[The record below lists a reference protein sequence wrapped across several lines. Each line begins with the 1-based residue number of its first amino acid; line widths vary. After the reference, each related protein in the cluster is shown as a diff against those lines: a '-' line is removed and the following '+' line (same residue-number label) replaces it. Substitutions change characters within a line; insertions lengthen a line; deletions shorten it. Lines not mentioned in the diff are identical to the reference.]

1 VKRSIAGSVALI
13 FVIAFPLPAQQPP
26 IDIKQEQSPAK
37 PAPKWLKII
46 DQGKNDPRLKGYFT
60 PEGLKVEIV
69 ADNPTIVNPVG
80 MTFAE
85 DGTPYVLEWR
95 PDLGGSTF
103 PEFKEEFTFKDGSKR
118 LIATMKKRVPDVVK
132 VLHDSKGDGIYDKA
146 EVILEHELPSSILLH
161 DGWLYLS
168 GRGKVHRY
176 KQSKQGG
183 KYDIHEVI
191 AQGFCGYHHHQVSGL
206 TIGNDGWLYI
216 TTGDNDNF
224 VEGSDGSRATVLR
237 TGAIFRCRPDGS
249 HMQVHSIGYRNP
261 YRDVAFDVNFNMFH
275 ADNDNEDGSKFQG
288 CRLMHV
294 VEGDDFG
301 WRLYMGAPCC
311 KPDLIRGAV
320 YGELPGKVPP
330 LLKTGRGS
338 PAGLLIYNDTF
349 FPKEYQGLLYYPD
362 VFRKLIR
369 AYKVAPK
376 GASFEAVEEFEFM
389 KSDDPLFRPCQ
400 MVTGPDGAMYIVD
413 WRTNSGGAGQLWGD
427 GSHGRIYRVSWAG
440 TEKEPAIE
448 LRSRDSWAT
457 IDKMSQADLL
467 KTLSSPQ
474 ASDRQTAQHELVRR
488 GARCLPELLK
498 MVCDPEQPL
507 PARIAAFGAAESF
520 WMKDVEL
527 VAIKLLSDKDA
538 NLRRLAA
545 DALALN
551 YEQGDKTAHAALF
564 RALDDDRDPAVQRAI
579 VMAIGQIN
587 GPTAADDLVNFLSF
601 DSGKDARLTDGLVR
615 AIEKLGK
622 EGIDRL
628 MSLADSGV
636 EKDLDKVVAAFEAMR
651 TRPAADALPTLLK
664 NPHLSVAQR
673 AGLLRSFN
681 NYELDPPISL
691 EPALEYIRTHEKEDI
706 AVKLAAVEVLIAT
719 PFLKSGKGQDWLL
732 PLLDV
737 DNPDARV
744 TVIRAVEEARVAR
757 AAPRLIIIAGDAKRP
772 LGERIAA
779 VKALRVLNDKAA
791 APVLKEVMASP
802 PSPGPVGAAFHVE
815 SFRTLAVLDPA
826 SAHEAARAI
835 LEQKDSPLRNDA
847 VQFLGTQPDGAKFV
861 GKLYLDKKLPKE
873 MLPQVADNLRKH
885 ADKNPDIGEM
895 LKEVMKSGLLLS
907 TDPAEV
913 EKVRRHVLTK
923 GNAQRGQSLYLN
935 GKMLACI
942 NCHRMEGVG
951 GNVGPDLTRLWE
963 TSTVEKIIES
973 ILEPSKE
980 IKEGYQMYKATTKK
994 GLVYQ
999 GLKISQTPEEVV
1011 LRDATAKDIHIAS
1024 KDLEELV
1031 VSKTSIMPEGVV
1043 AQLSYDQ
1050 FIDLIAF
1057 LKDRGAQESL
1067 RGLVLDYHVVG
1078 PFGEDLKTAYPPEA
1092 KPDPSATYP
1101 KGKPGEV
1108 FAWQAAQAGPNGML
1122 NFRDAFNQDHI
1133 SAYALTYAY
1142 STQVQKMQMLLGS
1155 SGAVKVWINGDM
1167 VHEHA
1172 HARKA
1177 RKDEDRVEIAL
1188 KEGWNT
1194 VLVKVSTP
1202 EGENGLFLRFAG
1214 SNGIRVAR
1222 KPE

>member
-1 VKRSIAGSVALI
+1 LA
-13 FVIAFPLPAQQPP
+13 FVVAFPLFAQQTP

-37 PAPKWLKII
+37 PAPPWLKII
-46 DQGKNDPRLKGYFT
+46 DQGKNDPRLKGYLT

-69 ADNPTIVNPVG
+69 ADYPTVVNPVG

-85 DGTPYVLEWR
+85 DGTPFVLEWR
-95 PDLGGSTF
+95 PDIGGSTF

-132 VLHDSKGDGIYDKA
+132 VLHDSKGDGNYDKA

-168 GRGKVHRY
+168 GRGKVHRH
-176 KQSKQGG
+176 KQSKPGA

-206 TIGNDGWLYI
+206 TIGNEGWLYI
-216 TTGDNDNF
+216 TSGDNDNY

-261 YRDVAFDVNFNMFH
+261 YRDVAFDANFNMFH

-311 KPDLIRGAV
+311 KPDLVRGAV

-330 LLKTGRGS
+330 LIKTGRGS

-349 FPKEYQGLLYYPD
+349 FPKQYQGLLYYPD

-369 AYKVAPK
+369 AYKVEPK
-376 GASFEAVEEFEFM
+376 GASFEVVEEFEFM
-389 KSDDPLFRPCQ
+389 KSNDPLFRPCQ
-400 MVTGPDGAMYIVD
+400 MVLGPDGAMYIVD

-427 GSHGRIYRVSWAG
+427 GTHGRIYRVSWAG
-440 TEKEPAIE
+440 NEKEPAIK
-448 LRSRDSWAT
+448 LRGRDSWT
-457 IDKMSQADLL
+457 QIGKMSQDDLL

-474 ASDRQTAQHELVRR
+474 FSDRQTAQRELVRR
-488 GARCLPELLK
+488 GPRCLPDLLK
-498 MVCDPEQPL
+498 IVGDKDQPL
-507 PARIAAFGAAESF
+507 SARITALGASESF
-520 WMKDVEL
+520 WKSDVQV
-527 VAIKLLSDKDA
+527 VAFRLLHEKDA
-538 NLRRLAA
+538 TLRRLAA
-545 DALALN
+545 DALGLN
-551 YEQGDKTAHAALF
+551 CEQGDRDAHAALL
-564 RALDDDRDPAVQRAI
+564 RSLDDRDPAVQRAI

-587 GPTAADDLVNFLSF
+587 GPSAADDLVSLLSF
-601 DSGKDARLTDGLVR
+601 DTGKDLRLTDGIVR

-636 EKDLDKVVAAFEAMR
+636 QKDLDKAVDAFEAMR
-651 TRPAADALPTLLK
+651 TRPAAEALPALLK
-664 NPHLSVAQR
+664 NPHLNVAQR

-681 NYELDPPISL
+681 NYELDPPIAL
-691 EPALEYIRTHEKEDI
+691 EPALDYIRAHPSEDL
-706 AVKLAAVEVLIAT
+706 AVKLAAVEVLTAT
-719 PFLKSGKGQDWLL
+719 PFLRSEKGQDWLL

-737 DNPDARV
+737 ENQGARLA
-744 TVIRAVEEARVAR
+744 VIRAVEEARVTK
-757 AAPRLIIIAGDAKRP
+757 AAPRLILCTGDAKRS
-772 LGERIAA
+772 LAERTAA
-779 VKALRVLNDKAA
+779 VKALRALNDKLA
-791 APVLKEVMASP
+791 APVLKEILLKP
-802 PSPGPVGAAFHVE
+802 PAPGPEGAVFHVE
-815 SFRTLAVLDPA
+815 SFRTLAVLEPA
-826 SAHEAARAI
+826 ASQETARSI
-835 LEQKDSPLRNDA
+835 LERKDPLLRSDA
-847 VQFLGTQPDGAKFV
+847 LQILGTQPGGATFI

-885 ADKNPDIGEM
+885 ADKNPEIAQM

-913 EKVRRHVLTK
+913 EKVRQHVQTK
-923 GNAQRGQSLYLN
+923 GNAQRGRVLYLN

-994 GLVYQ
+994 GLVFQ
-999 GLKISQTPEEVV
+999 GLKIAQTPDEVV
-1011 LRDATAKDIHIAS
+1011 LRDATAKDVHIPV
-1024 KDLEELV
+1024 KDLDELV
-1031 VSKTSIMPEGVV
+1031 VSKTSLMPEGVV

-1067 RGLVLDYHVVG
+1067 RGLVLDYYVVG
-1078 PFGEDLKTAYPPEA
+1078 PFGEELKTAYPPET
-1092 KPDPSATYP
+1092 KPDPAATYAT
-1101 KGKPGEV
+1101 GKPGEV
-1108 FAWQAAQAGPNGML
+1108 LAWQAAQAGPNGLL
-1122 NFRDAFNQDHI
+1122 NLREAVDQNHV
-1133 SAYALTYAY
+1133 STYALTYVY
-1142 STQVQKMQMLLGS
+1142 STQAQTIKLLLGS
-1155 SGAVKVWINGDM
+1155 NGAVRVWINGEM
-1167 VHEHA
+1167 VHEHSQT
-1172 HARKA
+1172 RKA
-1177 RKDEDRVEIAL
+1177 RPDEDRAEVSL

-1194 VLVKVSTP
+1194 VLVKIVNAD
-1202 EGENGLFLRFAG
+1202 GANGLYLRFSG
-1214 SNGIRVAR
+1214 SNGLRVAR

>member
-1 VKRSIAGSVALI
+1 L
-13 FVIAFPLPAQQPP
+13 AQQAPF
-26 IDIKQEQSPAK
+26 DIKQDQSPAK

-46 DQGKNDPRLKGYFT
+46 DQGTNDPRLKGYFT
-60 PEGLKVEIV
+60 PEGIKVEIV
-69 ADNPTIVNPVG
+69 ADYPTVVNPVG
-80 MTFAE
+80 MTFGE

-95 PDLGGSTF
+95 PDIGGSTF

-132 VLHDSKGDGIYDKA
+132 TLHDSKGDGIYDKS

-176 KQSKQGG
+176 KQSKVGG

-288 CRLMHV
+288 CRLMHI

-311 KPDLIRGAV
+311 KADMIRGAV

-338 PAGLLIYNDTF
+338 PAGLLIYNETF

-440 TEKEPAIE
+440 TEKDAALK
-448 LRSRDSWAT
+448 LRGRDSGAM
-457 IDKMSQADLL
+457 IGKMSQNDLL

-474 ASDRQTAQHELVRR
+474 FSDRQAAQRELIRR
-488 GARCLPELLK
+488 GPRCLPDL
-498 MVCDPEQPL
+498 VTIARDGEQPL
-507 PARIAAFGAAESF
+507 PARIAAFGAAEAF
-520 WMKDVEL
+520 WKADVEV
-527 VAIKLLSDKDA
+527 VACKLLGDKNA
-538 NLRRLAA
+538 TLRRLAA
-545 DALALN
+545 DALGLN
-551 YEQGDKTAHAALF
+551 CESGDRQAHAALV
-564 RALDDDRDPAVQRAI
+564 RALDDRDPAVQRAI

-601 DSGKDARLTDGLVR
+601 DSGKDAHLTDGVVR

-651 TRPAADALPTLLK
+651 TRAAADALATLLK
-664 NPHLSVAQR
+664 NPHLSVTQR
-673 AGLLRSFN
+673 AGLLKSFN

-691 EPALEYIRTHEKEDI
+691 EPALEYVRTHEKEDI
-706 AVKLAAVEVLIAT
+706 AVKLAAVEVLTAT
-719 PFLKSGKGQDWLL
+719 PFLKSDKGQDWLL

-737 DNPDARV
+737 DDSNARV
-744 TVIRAVEEARVAR
+744 TVIRAVEEARVTK
-757 AAPRLIIIAGDAKRP
+757 AAPRLILIVGDAKRNP
-772 LGERIAA
+772 AERIAA
-779 VKALRVLNDKAA
+779 TKALRALNAKSA
-791 APVLKEVMASP
+791 APVLQEILQKP
-802 PSPGPVGAAFHVE
+802 LSPGPEGVAFHIE
-815 SFRTLAVLDPA
+815 SFRTLSVLDPA
-826 SAHEAARAI
+826 VAQDVARGI
-835 LEQKDSPLRNDA
+835 LEQNDSPLRNDA
-847 VQFLGTQPDGAKFV
+847 VQILGTMPEGAKFV

-885 ADKNPDIGEM
+885 ADKSPEIGEM
-895 LKEVMKSGLLLS
+895 LKEVMKTGLLLS
-907 TDPAEV
+907 TEPAEV
-913 EKVRRHVLTK
+913 EKVRRHVQTK
-923 GNAQRGQSLYLN
+923 GNAQRGQALYLN

-999 GLKISQTPEEVV
+999 GLKIAETPSEVV
-1011 LRDATAKDIHIAS
+1011 LRDATAKDIHIAA
-1024 KDLEELV
+1024 KDLDELV

-1043 AQLSYDQ
+1043 AQLSYEQ

-1067 RGLVLDYHVVG
+1067 RGLVLDYFVVG
-1078 PFGEDLKTAYPPEA
+1078 PFGEDLKTAYPPET

-1101 KGKPGEV
+1101 KGNSGDV
-1108 FAWQAAQAGPNGML
+1108 LAWQAAQAGPNGML
-1122 NFRDAFNQDHI
+1122 NVREWIKQDHA
-1133 SAYALTYAY
+1133 SAYALTYVY
-1142 STQVQKMQMLLGS
+1142 SLQAQKLQMLMGS
-1155 SGAVKVWINGDM
+1155 SGAARVWINGEK
-1167 VHEHA
+1167 VHERA
-1172 HARKA
+1172 EPRKA
-1177 RKDEDRVEIAL
+1177 RKDDDRVEISL
-1188 KEGWNT
+1188 KEGWNS
-1194 VLVKVSTP
+1194 VLVKLTTP

-1214 SNGIRVAR
+1214 SNGIRIAR
-1222 KPE
+1222 KPD